1 MRVSDKALQA
11 MSASQESDTSMLKL
25 QTSSLDWALKQ
36 AEGFGDTDIFPLPF
50 EFSAIRHDWCR
61 LAKLLSSEDIL
72 KWVVRPHRECLSPK
86 SAHSFRISTQLDPLD
101 WLIYTALVYEV
112 GTDLESFRLP
122 QEEDVVFSYRFE
134 PQSDGTMFSRGTGY
148 SHFQKRTRELADV
161 SDMQYVVLWSCGL
174 PLVATTLNL
183 NPHVWQEWC

>member
-61 LAKLLSSEDIL
+61 LAELLSSEDIL
-72 KWVVRPHRECLSPK
+72 KC
-86 SAHSFRISTQLDPLD
+86 T
-101 WLIYTALVYEV
+101 
-112 GTDLESFRLP
+112 
-122 QEEDVVFSYRFE
+122 
-134 PQSDGTMFSRGTGY
+134 
-148 SHFQKRTRELADV
+148 
-161 SDMQYVVLWSCGL
+161 
-174 PLVATTLNL
+174 
-183 NPHVWQEWC
+183 